1 MEPRLVW
8 KASGSTPVGVL
19 SATKFEIC
27 AATTES
33 DVAVKALISDSRL
46 VKYTSA
52 LIPALFSMGLAV
64 TGHQALIG
72 IATSR

>member
-1 MEPRLVW
+1 MEPKLVW

-19 SATKFEIC
+19 SAMKFEIC

-46 VKYTSA
+46 VRYTSA
-52 LIPALFSMGLAV
+52 LIPALFSIGLAV
-64 TGHQALIG
+64 TSYQALFG
-72 IATSR
+72 IATGR